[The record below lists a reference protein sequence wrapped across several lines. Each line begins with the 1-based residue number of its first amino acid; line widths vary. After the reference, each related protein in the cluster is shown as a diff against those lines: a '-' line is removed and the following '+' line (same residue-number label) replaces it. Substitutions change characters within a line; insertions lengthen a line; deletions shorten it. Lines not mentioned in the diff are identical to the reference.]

1 MTCKQMIITALA
13 AVLLPAA
20 SAFSMDTARYIPLSE
35 IRPGMDGYALSVYQ
49 GTKIERFPLKVVDV
63 IKNYEPGRDA
73 FLVMGTGEK
82 FKHTGPVAGCSG
94 SPVVLDGRI
103 AGALAFGWSFPKDPL
118 YGVTPI
124 EEMLGV
130 GERTSHKSARDA
142 NLAEAGLSMPKITAG
157 RLDSETF
164 CTELNKML
172 SARLAGNALCS
183 NITPDSL
190 SCLAGLDSSAFLFSG
205 PSGSSGKNSRELP
218 NFEPGSTICIPL
230 VDGDINMSVIGT
242 VTAINGDDI
251 FAFGHSFTGLGK
263 VSLPFSA
270 GVVHTVMASQSRS
283 FKIGSPTVPIGTIIG
298 DEQEAVYGIIGR
310 EAPRIPMT
318 VKINS
323 FDSPEPAFFNLMLAE
338 DQYYTPMM
346 VENVIAATA
355 FRNVELPEFHSVS
368 YRAVIMVD
376 GLEDYVIENV
386 SSGRGMRDAAY
397 DTAGIVSTFA
407 MNDYKRPRVLGIDFE
422 ATLSDENLNTVI
434 TTAEAD
440 DLVVE
445 PGDTV
450 HVNVT
455 LQKEFGEKFHK
466 TVSLTIPEGATP
478 GKKAVLIL
486 GADGYRDFVDKM
498 RPSRLIYDDFDS
510 LASAIR
516 RVTCEADR
524 RGLYAVMQTER
535 SGLSVGRFELN
546 NLPDTM
552 APLLASSK
560 RNYTVKPAFDWA
572 EQAVDFPY
580 IVKNQ
585 LQIEIEVKRNED

>member
-1 MTCKQMIITALA
+1 MTCKQMLIMMLVAIM
-13 AVLLPAA
+13 LPAA
-20 SAFSMDTARYIPLSE
+20 SASPLDTAKYIPLSE
-35 IRPGMDGYALSVYQ
+35 IRAGMEGYALSVYK
-49 GTKIERFPLKVVDV
+49 GTQIERFPLKVVDV
-63 IKNYEPGRDA
+63 IENYEPGRDA
-73 FLVMGTGEK
+73 FLVMGTGDK

-124 EEMLGV
+124 EEMLAV
-130 GERTSHKSARDA
+130 ETRTSHNAARETA
-142 NLAEAGLSMPKITAG
+142 PSGGLGVPQIIGG

-164 CTELNKML
+164 CAGLNKML
-172 SARLAGNALCS
+172 SSRLSGNALCS
-183 NITPDSL
+183 NMAQEAL
-190 SCLAGLDSSAFLFSG
+190 SSLAGFDSSSFFFTGASGFSG
-205 PSGSSGKNSRELP
+205 GKSSALP

-230 VDGDINMSVIGT
+230 VDGDINMSVLGT
-242 VTAINGDDI
+242 VTAINGDNVY
-251 FAFGHSFTGLGK
+251 AFGHSFTGMGK

-283 FKIGSPTVPIGTIIG
+283 FKIGSPTVPVGTIIG

-310 EAPRIPMT
+310 QAPTIPMA

-323 FDSPEPAFFNLMLAE
+323 FDSAEPAIFNLILAE

-346 VENVIAATA
+346 VQNVIAAAA

-368 YRAVIMVD
+368 YRAVIKVD

-407 MNDYKRPRVLGIDFE
+407 MNEYKRPRVLGIDFE
-422 ATLSDENLNTVI
+422 ATLSDENLNTTI
-434 TTAEAD
+434 TTAEAN

-445 PGDTV
+445 PGAAV
-450 HVNVT
+450 SVNVT
-455 LQKEFGEKFHK
+455 LEKEFGAKFHRTLEIK
-466 TVSLTIPEGATP
+466 VPEDLAP
-478 GKKAVLIL
+478 GKKTIQIF
-486 GADGYRDFVDKM
+486 GADGYRGFVDKM
-498 RPSRLIYDDFDS
+498 RPARLIYDDFDS
-510 LASAIR
+510 LAAVMR
-516 RVTCEADR
+516 RVISDADR

-535 SGLSVGRFELN
+535 SGLSVGRFELEG
-546 NLPDTM
+546 LPDTM
-552 APLLASSK
+552 APLLGSSK
-560 RNYTVKPAFDWA
+560 RNYSVKPAFDWV
-572 EQAVDFPY
+572 EQAADFPY

-585 LQIEIEVKRNED
+585 LQIEIEVKRNEG